1 MSLKEQIEADLKKA
15 MLEKNKD
22 DLRALR
28 AIKSMILLA
37 QTEKGAATELN
48 TDMEVK
54 ILQKAVKQRMDSIA
68 IFRQQNRNDLADAE
82 QAEVEVINRYLPAQL
97 TEAQLTEKIQ
107 KIVTQVGATSI
118 KDMGKVMGIAGKELA
133 GSADGKAISEVVKK
147 LLS

>member
-1 MSLKEQIEADLKKA
+1 
-15 MLEKNKD
+15 
-22 DLRALR
+22 
-28 AIKSMILLA
+28 MILLA
-37 QTEKGAATELN
+37 QTEKGATAELN

-82 QAEVEVINRYLPAQL
+82 QAEVEVINRYLPTQL

-107 KIVTQVGATSI
+107 KIVALVGATSI

-147 LLS
+147 LLA

>member
-28 AIKSMILLA
+28 AIKAMILLA
-37 QTEKGAATELN
+37 QTEKGGVTEL
-48 TDMEVK
+48 TADTEIK
-54 ILQKAVKQRMDSIA
+54 ILQKAVKQRQDSIA
-68 IFRQQNRNDLADAE
+68 IFRAQNRHDLADAE
-82 QAEVEVINRYLPAQL
+82 QAEVTVINRYLPEQL
-97 TEAQLTEKIQ
+97 SAEEIVDKIR
-107 KIVTQVGATSI
+107 KIITDSGATSM

-133 GSADGKAISEVVKK
+133 GSADGKTISEIVKK

>member
-48 TDMEVK
+48 AEAEVK

-97 TEAQLTEKIQ
+97 SEAQLTEMIQ
-107 KIVTQVGATSI
+107 NIVARVGATSI
-118 KDMGKVMGIAGKELA
+118 KDMGKVMGIASKELA
-133 GSADGKAISEVVKK
+133 GSADGKAISEIVKK
-147 LLS
+147 LLA

>member
-1 MSLKEQIEADLKKA
+1 

-37 QTEKGAATELN
+37 QTEKGATTELN
-48 TDMEVK
+48 TDAEIK

-68 IFRQQNRNDLADAE
+68 IFRQQNRHDLADSE
-82 QAEVEVINRYLPAQL
+82 QAEVDVISRYLPAQL
-97 TEAQLTEKIQ
+97 SEIQLKEKIQ
-107 KIVTQVGATSI
+107 KIMEQVGATSM

-133 GSADGKAISEVVKK
+133 GSADGKTISEVVKK

>member
-37 QTEKGAATELN
+37 QTEKGATAELN

-82 QAEVEVINRYLPAQL
+82 QAEVEVINRYLPTQL

-107 KIVTQVGATSI
+107 KIVALVGATSI

-147 LLS
+147 LLA

>member
-1 MSLKEQIEADLKKA
+1 MSLKEQIDADLKKA

-28 AIKSMILLA
+28 GIKSLILLA
-37 QTEKGAATELN
+37 QTEKGAVEEL
-48 TDMEVK
+48 TAEVETR

-68 IFRQQNRNDLADAE
+68 IFREQNRHDLADVE
-82 QAEVEVINRYLPAQL
+82 QSEVEVINRYLPAQM
-97 TEAQLTEKIQ
+97 TEEELMKKVQQI
-107 KIVTQVGATSI
+107 ITQSGASSM
-118 KDMGKVMGIAGKELA
+118 KDMGRIMGIAGKELA

>member
-37 QTEKGAATELN
+37 QTEKGAGTALTE
-48 TDMEVK
+48 DAEIK

-82 QAEVEVINRYLPAQL
+82 QAEVTVINRYLPAQL
-97 TEAQLTEKIQ
+97 SEAQLMDKIQ
-107 KIVTQVGATSI
+107 KIMAQVGATSI
-118 KDMGKVMGIAGKELA
+118 KDMGKVMGLASKELA

>member
-28 AIKSMILLA
+28 AIKAMILLA
-37 QTEKGAATELN
+37 QTEKGAVTEL
-48 TDMEVK
+48 TADSEIK

-82 QAEVEVINRYLPAQL
+82 QAEVTVINRYLPAQL
-97 TEAQLTEKIQ
+97 SEAQLTEKIQ
-107 KIVTQVGATSI
+107 KIMAQVGATSI
-118 KDMGKVMGIAGKELA
+118 KDMGKVMGLAGKELA

>member
-107 KIVTQVGATSI
+107 KIVIQVGATSI